1 MLTSNILNNNK
12 VTGITVPYNTV
23 RISSLKSFPKI
34 QN

>member
-12 VTGITVPYNTV
+12 VTGITDPYNIV
-23 RISSLKSFPKI
+23 RISSPKSFPKI